1 MANLN
6 TDFLKPGDVV
16 IVAMGVWIIRW
27 LIYVQSFL
35 TGRAKYKESGHVI
48 VVTHRDDQNRL
59 WGIEGRPGGVGWAQ
73 LDKRNG
79 KWGIANTDQPKDAAQ
94 RSKIVETMKS
104 LLGTKYDYD
113 AYLQIALQTI
123 GINVSWTD
131 FQGNQVPTHIICSAI
146 ADYVYEDV
154 GLANPGGMKVTRLT
168 TPAQWA
174 EFIDKGDYK
183 AWWKA

>member
-6 TDFLKPGDVV
+6 TDLLKPGDVV
-16 IVAMGVWIIRW
+16 ITEMGVWIIRW
-27 LIYVQSFL
+27 LIIIQSVL
-35 TGRAKYKESGHVI
+35 TGLGKYRKSGHVI
-48 VVTHRDDQNRL
+48 VVTHRDEQNRL

-79 KWGIANTDQPKDAAQ
+79 KWGVTNSDQSKDAAQ

-113 AYLQIALQTI
+113 AYLQIALQTV
-123 GINVSWTD
+123 GININWTD
-131 FQGNQVPTHIICSAI
+131 FKGEQVPTHIICSAV

-154 GLANPGGMKVTRLT
+154 GLANPGGVSITRFT
-168 TPAQWA
+168 TPAEWA
-174 EFIDKGDYK
+174 MFIDKGDY
-183 AWWKA
+183 AVS